1 MSTTTVKGGT
11 MATAIPSPSPPFTS
25 ERADSS
31 TTVNRREMLKLSLAA
46 ALMGTFTNP
55 DKTQAVETVAEKP
68 LSLPQLP
75 PKPSKDIAARLFP
88 GFVQTE
94 VRTSGATIPVLHKGD
109 GPPLLLLHGYP
120 ETHVTWH
127 KVAPRL
133 ADQFSV
139 YIPDLRGYGDSSRP
153 TDGDR
158 HINYSFRAMA
168 LDQVETMRHFGHEQF
183 LVAAHDRGAR
193 VAHRLCLDFPKSVK
207 KVCLMDIAP
216 TLTMYRETNQQ
227 FATKYMWWFFL
238 IQAAPLPEHLIG
250 LDPQYYL
257 EYNLRTLNKTPGAL
271 TPEAVSEYGR
281 CFCSTSTIHATCEDF
296 RASADINL
304 EMDEADDRAGN
315 KIVAPVHALWGAK
328 GTVGPLWDILAT
340 WQEKAS
346 SKVTGHSLDC
356 GHFLQEERPEETF
369 EELRQFFG

>member
-1 MSTTTVKGGT
+1 MREQNSATT
-11 MATAIPSPSPPFTS
+11 M
-25 ERADSS
+25 
-31 TTVNRREMLKLSLAA
+31 NRRELLKLSAFAA
-46 ALMGTFTNP
+46 WIGTSALP
-55 DKTQAVETVAEKP
+55 DKIQATQTVAMKP
-68 LSLPQLP
+68 LSLPELP
-75 PKPSKDIAARLFP
+75 PKPSKDVAATLFP

-94 VRTSGATIPVLHKGD
+94 VRTSGATIPVFHKGD
-109 GPPLLLLHGYP
+109 GPPVLLLHGYP

-127 KVAPRL
+127 KVAPGL
-133 ADQFSV
+133 AERFSV
-139 YIPDLRGYGDSSRP
+139 YVPDLRGYGDSNRP

-158 HINYSFRAMA
+158 HLNYSFRAMA

-183 LVAAHDRGAR
+183 LVGAHDRGAR

-216 TLTMYRETNQQ
+216 TLTMYRQTNQD
-227 FATKYMWWFFL
+227 FATKYIWWFFL

-257 EYNLRTLNKTPGAL
+257 GEMLSGLNKTPGAL
-271 TPEAVSEYGR
+271 TPEAVSEYRR
-281 CFCSTSTIHATCEDF
+281 CFCCTSTIHATCEDF
-296 RASADINL
+296 RAAADIDL

-328 GTVGPLWDILAT
+328 NSVGQLWDVLAT
-340 WQEKAS
+340 WRAKAAS
-346 SKVTGHSLDC
+346 TVTGRSLDC

-369 EELRQFFG
+369 EELQHFFGTV

>member
-1 MSTTTVKGGT
+1 VREQNSVTT
-11 MATAIPSPSPPFTS
+11 M
-25 ERADSS
+25 
-31 TTVNRREMLKLSLAA
+31 NRRAMLKLSAA
-46 ALMGTFTNP
+46 ALIGASTTP
-55 DKTQAVETVAEKP
+55 VKIQAMQTVAMKAE
-68 LSLPQLP
+68 SLPEFP
-75 PKPSKDIAARLFP
+75 SKPSEDITSKLFP

-94 VRTSGATIPVLHKGD
+94 VRTSGASIPVFHKGD
-109 GPPLLLLHGYP
+109 GPPVLLLHGYP

-133 ADQFSV
+133 AERFSV
-139 YIPDLRGYGDSSRP
+139 YVPDLRGYGDSSRP
-153 TDGDR
+153 SDGDR

-183 LVAAHDRGAR
+183 LVGAHDRGAR

-216 TLTMYRETNQQ
+216 TLTMYRQTNQE

-238 IQAAPLPEHLIG
+238 IQAAPLPEHLIR

-257 EYNLRTLNKTPGAL
+257 GEILSGLNKSPGAL
-271 TPEAVSEYGR
+271 TPEAVSEYVR
-281 CFCSTSTIHATCEDF
+281 CFCCTSTIHATCEDF
-296 RASADINL
+296 RAAADIGL

-315 KIVAPVHALWGAK
+315 QIVVPILALWGAK
-328 GTVGPLWDILAT
+328 GTVGPLWDVLTT
-340 WQEKAS
+340 WRAKAS
-346 SKVTGHSLDC
+346 STVTGRSLDC

-369 EELRQFFG
+369 EELQRFFSTV